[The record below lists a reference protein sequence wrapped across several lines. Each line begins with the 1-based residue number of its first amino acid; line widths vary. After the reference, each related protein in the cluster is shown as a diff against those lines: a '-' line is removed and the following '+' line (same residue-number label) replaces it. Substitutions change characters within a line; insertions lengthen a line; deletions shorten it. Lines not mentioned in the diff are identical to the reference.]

1 MSGVSHASPISRW
14 NATARSYRDG
24 DKTLDTLVRAM
35 VGEAGDS
42 NAIVDLASG
51 GRRWSY
57 REFDALVGSI
67 SGTLH
72 SMGVRSGDAV
82 GVLANRSVNLVAA
95 VHAVVR
101 AGAAYVPLDP
111 EYPPDRLA
119 YMTSETGMKVIL
131 ADPDLMPM
139 DAALT
144 AIPLDDGISS
154 HSPFHAEVDPA
165 DPAYV
170 IYTSGSTGR
179 PKGVQNGHRGVVNRL
194 LWMQETYPI
203 GPGNVVL
210 QKTPYSFD
218 VSVWELFWPFMTGAA
233 LVIAAPGAHR
243 DPSALIEAIV
253 EQNVDTIHFVPSMLR
268 LFLDHPIASSC
279 RSLERVICSG
289 EALTRDLTARFF
301 EVLPTAELHNLYGPT
316 EAAIDVTFYQCMPD
330 DDDPVV
336 PIGRPVANTTIHILD
351 DAETECAVGE
361 VGELHIGGVQVAHGY
376 RGRPDLTAERFVAH
390 PEHGRLYKTGDLAR
404 WLPSG
409 TIEFLG
415 RIDHQIKLRGQR
427 IELGEIEAT
436 LGEHPDVLEAVITPI
451 GEGESVRLWAH
462 VMPRTAVTLD
472 TSELR
477 SYAADRLPAM
487 MVPDRWVFHET
498 LPLTTSGKADR
509 GALSSGV
516 TTGHG
521 VTDSA
526 GEDGTLEMHLLL
538 LWRRILGRAD
548 LGLDDHVFDAGANS
562 LDAARFV
569 NDLQRQLEEFIY
581 VVTVFVHPKVEAYAA
596 FLRREYPDAVRRVF
610 GASEIPHAVEAGD
623 PLDGASLAAVSN
635 AIPRYG
641 GREHWEADPPNR
653 PAAFILAPPRS
664 GTTLLRVMLAGHPR
678 LLAASELQLLGFGT
692 LRSRRQAFSGADAVW
707 LEGVLRMLMEI
718 HGCDAAEAAAMMD
731 HYEAQ
736 DMSCKDFYSVVQ
748 SDIGDRL
755 LIDKSP
761 AYASDIEVLRNAER
775 GFHGA
780 RYIHLVR
787 DPHAVSRSFESY
799 HMDQILHLDRS
810 RALPAGR
817 RLGEAVWTISHRNIL
832 DFSSEVDSER
842 IMRIQFEDLVTD
854 PTGVMQSAAAFL
866 GVDFVDAMADPYTD
880 LHSRMVDGLH
890 SESTPMGDT
899 RLLERDHVDSSV
911 ATRWEDDAPSLGP
924 DTLEVQQRLAR
935 ADRPDRRAM
944 ADAARMRRRE
954 RGGGDR

>member
-1 MSGVSHASPISRW
+1 MSGVSHASQIGLW
-14 NATARSYRDG
+14 NATARSYPDG
-24 DKTLDTLVRAM
+24 EKTLDTLTRAI
-35 VGEAGDS
+35 VGRAGDS
-42 NAIVDLASG
+42 TAIVDLAPG

-67 SGTLH
+67 AGALH
-72 SMGVRSGDAV
+72 AMGVQSGDAV

-101 AGAAYVPLDP
+101 ASGAYVPLDP
-111 EYPPDRLA
+111 EYPADRLA

-131 ADPDLMPM
+131 ADPDLMPN
-139 DAALT
+139 DAAV
-144 AIPLDDGISS
+144 AVIPLDDEISR
-154 HSPFHAEVDPA
+154 HSPFHAEVNPA

-243 DPSALIEAIV
+243 DPSALIESIV
-253 EQNVDTIHFVPSMLR
+253 EHHVDTIHFVPSMLR
-268 LFLDHPIASSC
+268 LFLDHPMASSC
-279 RSLERVICSG
+279 RSLQRVICSG

-301 EVLPTAELHNLYGPT
+301 EMLPTTELHNLYGPT

-351 DAETECAVGE
+351 GAETECPVGE

-376 RGRPDLTAERFVAH
+376 RGRPDLTAERFVTH

-404 WLPSG
+404 WLPTG
-409 TIEFLG
+409 MIEFLG

-451 GEGESVRLWAH
+451 GEGEGTRLWAH
-462 VMPRTAVTLD
+462 VMPRTGVTLD
-472 TSELR
+472 SSELR
-477 SYAADRLPAM
+477 SHVADRLPAM

-516 TTGHG
+516 TAGNA
-521 VTDSA
+521 VPDS
-526 GEDGTLEMHLLL
+526 GEDDGTLEMHLLL

-548 LGLDDHVFDAGANS
+548 LGLEDHVFDAGANS

-569 NDLQRQLEEFIY
+569 NELQRQLGEFIY
-581 VVTVFVHPKVEAYAA
+581 VVTVFVHPNVEAYAA
-596 FLRREYPDAVRRVF
+596 FLRREYPDAVTQVF
-610 GASEIPHAVEAGD
+610 GAAAIPRDVATDAL
-623 PLDGASLAAVSN
+623 LDATDLATVSS
-635 AIPRYG
+635 AMPRYG
-641 GREHWEADPPNR
+641 GRERWEAGPPNG

-692 LRSRRQAFSGADAVW
+692 LRSRREAFSGADAVW

-718 HGCDAAEAAAMMD
+718 HGCDAAHAAAMMD
-731 HYEAQ
+731 RYEAEG
-736 DMSCKDFYSVVQ
+736 MSCKAFYSVVQ
-748 SDIGDRL
+748 RDIGDRL
-755 LIDKSP
+755 LIDKTP

-775 GFHGA
+775 GFEGA

-810 RALPAGR
+810 PALPSGR

-832 DFSSEVDSER
+832 DFTREVDSER
-842 IMRIQFEDLVTD
+842 IMKIQFEDLVTAPAD
-854 PTGVMQSAAAFL
+854 VMRGVAAFL
-866 GVDFVDAMADPYTD
+866 GVAYVAAMADPYSD
-880 LHSRMVDGLH
+880 LDSRMVDGLH
-890 SESTPMGDT
+890 AESTPMGDT
-899 RLLERDHVDSSV
+899 RLLERDQVDPSV
-911 ATRWEDDAPSLGP
+911 ATRWDGDAPSLGP
-924 DTLEVQQRLAR
+924 ATLDVQQRLAG

-944 ADAARMRRRE
+944 ADAARMRRRQ
-954 RGGGDR
+954 RGARNR